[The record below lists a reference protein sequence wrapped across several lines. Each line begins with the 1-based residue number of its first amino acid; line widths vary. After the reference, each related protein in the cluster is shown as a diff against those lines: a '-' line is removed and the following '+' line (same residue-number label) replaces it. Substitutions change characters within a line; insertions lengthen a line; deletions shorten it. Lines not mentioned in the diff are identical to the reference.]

1 MAISVDPITG
11 EIFVT
16 RADMPIILVSP
27 EVRQL
32 DTVAFWE
39 DLKDWEASIDG
50 ILWPDTQSNNPAY
63 TISGFTYAQGFLVI
77 PNYFVTF
84 EDGQYAVAL
93 SGTNNN
99 ILDVATSNQV
109 SILSQ
114 NSGGLI
120 EGSLTLADLEN
131 ITMENGESLADQI
144 RLIRADAAGKI
155 NQAGDGSYA
164 IRDAADS
171 KDRIVGDDAVN
182 GGRDISATDGT

>member
-11 EIFVT
+11 EIFVP
-16 RADMPIILVSP
+16 RADMPIIQVSP

-144 RLIRADAAGKI
+144 RLILSLI
-155 NQAGDGSYA
+155 H
-164 IRDAADS
+164 
-171 KDRIVGDDAVN
+171 
-182 GGRDISATDGT
+182 ISEPTRPY

>member
-11 EIFVT
+11 EIFVP
-16 RADMPIILVSP
+16 RADMPIIQVSP

-32 DTVAFWE
+32 DTAAFWG